1 VKTGQAVLA
10 AIAAVSVAVDVP
22 PVGPTFLPPTH
33 STPARCDV
41 PRTLG
46 EAHDALA
53 RLVAPE
59 LVREL
64 ARRPEDEVLADGLRI
79 GLWMREF
86 WGLWN
91 RGALRDHL
99 AGLGLLH
106 PDEMS
111 ELVLVTWW
119 RHIHDRPLRVDE
131 EVARLQGLRRDGAW
145 RPDPRC
151 VCHSYGACTRQ
162 QYIRSH
168 DGFLR
173 GFAIHDCCCGLK
185 PQVTEG
191 VVYTAGFDEPMV
203 LPYWPAFREGNALC
217 REASFAGVSPGS
229 ATP

>member
-1 VKTGQAVLA
+1 MKTSLAVLA
-10 AIAAVSVAVDVP
+10 AIAGVSVAVDLP

-33 STPARCDV
+33 SAPARCDV
-41 PRTLG
+41 PRTLA

-64 ARRPEDEVLADGLRI
+64 ASRTEEEIRADDLRI

-131 EVARLQGLRRDGAW
+131 EVARLQGRRRDGTW

-151 VCHSYGACTRQ
+151 VCYS
-162 QYIRSH
+162 
-168 DGFLR
+168 
-173 GFAIHDCCCGLK
+173 
-185 PQVTEG
+185 
-191 VVYTAGFDEPMV
+191 
-203 LPYWPAFREGNALC
+203 
-217 REASFAGVSPGS
+217 
-229 ATP
+229 